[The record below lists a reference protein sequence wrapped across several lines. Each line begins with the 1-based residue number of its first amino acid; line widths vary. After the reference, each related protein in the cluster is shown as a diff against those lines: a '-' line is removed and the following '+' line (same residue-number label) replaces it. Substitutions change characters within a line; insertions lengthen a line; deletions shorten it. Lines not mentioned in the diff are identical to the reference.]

1 MRLRFSFLA
10 LGIASPAL
18 AAVPPPPPPP
28 PPPAVPLPPPP
39 AMDVFPAGDARQS
52 NVLTWQA
59 SEVTCGEGVRIAA
72 ASMVLP
78 HPQPMIAVIAASAE
92 PVTVS
97 FAINAEGRAES
108 MSLPIAPRFRL
119 QMRDVL
125 PSLRASRFVVGA
137 RQESCTIQYTP
148 RTHPIAEAPL
158 ETLARLGVA
167 QRLRMG
173 KDAWERLSPGDC
185 RTAPRLAPLAR
196 SYPDFRKLA
205 RREGQREWTYVTY
218 DVDGAGVPVNVATA
232 YTSGYDALDAE
243 ARAVVAAGRYA
254 GGPRTGCVQA
264 WWTGAE
270 EIAAPPIP
278 PKSET
283 GGNPACEIEDRWER
297 KPRLV
302 FPPSYGERKVEGWAI
317 LRYDVA
323 PWGQIGELAV
333 VTAEPSA
340 EFGEAAMN
348 VIRNAK
354 MKPLDSGLKGCIARV
369 IFRIEGR
376 PDETE
381 ADPQDS

>member
-10 LGIASPAL
+10 LAIASPAL

-28 PPPAVPLPPPP
+28 MGGAPVG
-39 AMDVFPAGDARQS
+39 DVGKSF
-52 NVLTWQA
+52 VLNWQP
-59 SEVTCGEGVRIAA
+59 SEVTCGGGVRIAA

-78 HPQPMIAVIAASAE
+78 QPQPAISPFTAGLE
-92 PVTVS
+92 PLTVS
-97 FAINAEGRAES
+97 FAISAEGRAEA
-108 MSLPIAPRFRL
+108 MRLPALQGMRFQTSDL
-119 QMRDVL
+119 L

-137 RQESCTIQYTP
+137 RQESCTIQYSP
-148 RTHPIAEAPL
+148 RTHPIADAPL

-185 RTAPRLAPLAR
+185 RTGPRLAPLAR
-196 SYPDFRKLA
+196 SYPDFRKLE

-218 DVDGAGVPVNVATA
+218 DVDRAGVPVNVATA

-243 ARAVVAAGRYA
+243 ARAAVAAGRYA

-264 WWTGAE
+264 WWTGAD

-283 GGNPACEIEDRWER
+283 AGNPACEIEDRWER

-376 PDETE
+376 PAENE